1 MKYDRHFP
9 IAITY
14 DSDQDNN
21 YHRMIK
27 LVWKNFFKKIVPAA
41 RKRTFP
47 SPLFCENV
55 TVCMITQQANRC
67 SKGVTKYQIK
77 GALMQI

>member
-27 LVWKNFFKKIVPAA
+27 LFGKIFL
-41 RKRTFP
+41 RKLFLQPVRER
-47 SPLFCENV
+47 SPVLYFAKMLLFV
-55 TVCMITQQANRC
+55 
-67 SKGVTKYQIK
+67 
-77 GALMQI
+77 